1 MLLPRLPQ
9 NTLTDDVLAFQ
20 RSQKMH
26 NLDMKYQGTS
36 HQYSIVVKE
45 EEARR
50 LKLRSVLLGDENAT
64 LKDQL
69 ARKDDQITRLTSK
82 CDTFRDHLENATQA
96 GRQQEKQIRL
106 QARELSTLKVNT
118 LVIPLSTVRVL

>member
-1 MLLPRLPQ
+1 
-9 NTLTDDVLAFQ
+9 
-20 RSQKMH
+20 MH
-26 NLDMKYQGTS
+26 SLDMRYQGTS

-69 ARKDDQITRLTSK
+69 ARKGDQITRLSSK
-82 CDTFRDHLENATQA
+82 CDTFRDQIESAAHV
-96 GRQQEKQIRL
+96 GRQHEMQIRV
-106 QARELSTLKVNT
+106 QARELSNLKVNT
-118 LVIPLSTVRVL
+118 PQLFRLVHRDLTMP